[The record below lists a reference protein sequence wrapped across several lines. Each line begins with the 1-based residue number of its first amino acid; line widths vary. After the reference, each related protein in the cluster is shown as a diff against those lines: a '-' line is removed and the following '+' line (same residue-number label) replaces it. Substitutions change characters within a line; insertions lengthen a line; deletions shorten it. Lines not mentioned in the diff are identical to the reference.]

1 LQAEKDARKALKQAK
16 LDKIKGLKAEGKW
29 LSKADLEKKQI
40 AEQRKQQ
47 MIAAGLIPNHAE
59 DEEDEEKKPTGSMVT
74 RKRK

>member
-1 LQAEKDARKALKQAK
+1 
-16 LDKIKGLKAEGKW
+16 
-29 LSKADLEKKQI
+29 
-40 AEQRKQQ
+40 